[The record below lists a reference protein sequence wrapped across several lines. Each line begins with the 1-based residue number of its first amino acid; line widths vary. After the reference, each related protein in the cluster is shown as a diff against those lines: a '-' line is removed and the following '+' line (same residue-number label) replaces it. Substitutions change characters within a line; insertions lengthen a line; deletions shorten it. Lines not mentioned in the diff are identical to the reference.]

1 MLFFIAFGINAI
13 ILWLFIFVVYVIL
26 NVFVV
31 KKIMENYFLFFKWWY
46 FCYYFYYYTYDLAV
60 TINIFKSIN
69 STSCSIFKF
78 ITEIVEGQ
86 SKTTISKWSSIYN
99 VQTILSN
106 LSIFIY
112 NARNNSVE
120 SFKDDKDEMQTTQN
134 NFDTSLTTPSYTDS
148 NGISITETNYW
159 DI

>member
-26 NVFVV
+26 NVFDV

-69 STSCSIFKF
+69 STFYSIFKF

-112 NARNNSVE
+112 NARNN
-120 SFKDDKDEMQTTQN
+120 
-134 NFDTSLTTPSYTDS
+134 
-148 NGISITETNYW
+148 
-159 DI
+159 